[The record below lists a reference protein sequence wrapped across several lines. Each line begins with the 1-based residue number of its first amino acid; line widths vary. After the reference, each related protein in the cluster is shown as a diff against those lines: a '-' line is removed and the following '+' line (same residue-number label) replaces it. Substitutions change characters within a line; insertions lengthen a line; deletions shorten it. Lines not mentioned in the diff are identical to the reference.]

1 MAKRGINMW
10 TNFFLFRNYKGVVFN
25 FFSEINMIAMT
36 FSTIGNRK
44 IPLPRQNPS
53 TTTYL
58 DQTRGQSMDQSMG
71 QGQGQSM
78 DQGLS
83 QKRFVNPAI
92 IGGMFQRIQNVTG
105 CGSCG
110 GAV

>member
-1 MAKRGINMW
+1 M
-10 TNFFLFRNYKGVVFN
+10 
-25 FFSEINMIAMT
+25 
-36 FSTIGNRK
+36 
-44 IPLPRQNPS
+44 PLPRQVPQTTIYLDQ

-58 DQTRGQSMDQSMG
+58 
-71 QGQGQSM
+71 
-78 DQGLS
+78 S
-83 QKRFVNPAI
+83 QVPPTKRTVNPAI

>member
-1 MAKRGINMW
+1 M
-10 TNFFLFRNYKGVVFN
+10 FN
-25 FFSEINMIAMT
+25 FFSEIDMIAMT

-44 IPLPRQNPS
+44 MPLPRQVPQTS
-53 TTTYL
+53 AQGQSPDL
-58 DQTRGQSMDQSMG
+58 DQTSAQGQSMG
-71 QGQGQSM
+71 QSLGQSM
-78 DQGLS
+78 GQSMGQSLGQGLS
-83 QKRFVNPAI
+83 QGQKRLVNPAI

>member
-1 MAKRGINMW
+1 
-10 TNFFLFRNYKGVVFN
+10 
-25 FFSEINMIAMT
+25 MIAMT

-58 DQTRGQSMDQSMG
+58 DQTSSYLDQTR
-71 QGQGQSM
+71 GQGQSLG
-78 DQGLS
+78 QGLS

>member
-1 MAKRGINMW
+1 
-10 TNFFLFRNYKGVVFN
+10 VFN
-25 FFSEINMIAMT
+25 FFSEIDMIAMT

-44 IPLPRQNPS
+44 MPLPRQDPQTS
-53 TTTYL
+53 AQGQSPDL
-58 DQTRGQSMDQSMG
+58 DQTTTS
-71 QGQGQSM
+71 
-78 DQGLS
+78 LTELPPI
-83 QKRFVNPAI
+83 KRLVNPAI

>member
-1 MAKRGINMW
+1 
-10 TNFFLFRNYKGVVFN
+10 VFN
-25 FFSEINMIAMT
+25 FFSEIDMIAMT

-44 IPLPRQNPS
+44 MPLPRQVPPEDQ

-58 DQTRGQSMDQSMG
+58 
-71 QGQGQSM
+71 
-78 DQGLS
+78 S
-83 QKRFVNPAI
+83 QVPPTKRLVNPAI

>member
-1 MAKRGINMW
+1 M
-10 TNFFLFRNYKGVVFN
+10 
-25 FFSEINMIAMT
+25 
-36 FSTIGNRK
+36 
-44 IPLPRQNPS
+44 
-53 TTTYL
+53 
-58 DQTRGQSMDQSMG
+58 DQSMGQSMG

-78 DQGLS
+78 DQGQG

>member
-1 MAKRGINMW
+1 
-10 TNFFLFRNYKGVVFN
+10 VFN
-25 FFSEINMIAMT
+25 FFSEIDMIAMT

-44 IPLPRQNPS
+44 MPLPRQVPQTS
-53 TTTYL
+53 AQGQSPDL
-58 DQTRGQSMDQSMG
+58 DQTSAY
-71 QGQGQSM
+71 
-78 DQGLS
+78 LS
-83 QKRFVNPAI
+83 QGPPTKRLVNPAI